1 MADPRE
7 IVDQRDSLGW
17 SAKRIAERLHA
28 SASAALA
35 TLEN

>member
-1 MADPRE
+1 MADARE
-7 IVDQRDSLGW
+7 ILDQRDSLGW
-17 SAKRIAERLHA
+17 SAKRIAERLYE